1 MRPSLI
7 LASSSTSRATLLR
20 NAGVAFEAYPPQLD
34 EQMIKESMISE
45 NLSCRDMADHLAE
58 LKASKV
64 ASKFPNSFIIGS
76 DQILE
81 FQGQVI
87 SKPHS
92 KAELFAQLQA
102 FQNKTH
108 KLFTAAV
115 ICHETRP
122 IWRHIS
128 KVDVSFRPLSDEV
141 INAYIDRFWDHIRY
155 CVGGYRLEAEGVQLI
170 RRINGDYFSV
180 LGLPLLEV
188 LTFLSLRGDFST

>member
-20 NAGVAFEAYPPQLD
+20 NAGVAFEAYPPRLD
-34 EQMIKESMISE
+34 EHMIKESMISE

-128 KVDVSFRPLSDEV
+128 KVDVTFRPLSRSETVVAEV
-141 INAYIDRFWDHIRY
+141 ETA
-155 CVGGYRLEAEGVQLI
+155 VAEPRHSSVEMAPCT
-170 RRINGDYFSV
+170 NGHV
-180 LGLPLLEV
+180 KGH
-188 LTFLSLRGDFST
+188 G

>member
-7 LASSSTSRATLLR
+7 LASSSTARATLLR
-20 NAGVAFEAYPPQLD
+20 NAGIVFEIYPPKID

-58 LKASKV
+58 MKASKV
-64 ASKFPNSFIIGS
+64 AAKFPESFIIGS

-81 FQGQVI
+81 YQGQVI
-87 SKPHS
+87 SKSHN

-108 KLFTAAV
+108 RLFTSAV
-115 ICHETRP
+115 IYHENRP
-122 IWRHIS
+122 VWRHIS
-128 KVDVSFRPLSDEV
+128 KVDVSFRSIPDKVLT
-141 INAYIDRFWDHIRY
+141 AYINQFWDHIQY
-155 CVGGYRLEAEGVQLI
+155 SVGGYRLEAEGVQLI

-188 LTFLSLRGDFST
+188 LNFLSLRGDFSI

>member
-7 LASSSTSRATLLR
+7 LASSSTSRATLLH
-20 NAGVAFEAYPPQLD
+20 NAGVVFETYAPKID

-45 NLSCRDMADHLAE
+45 DLSCRDMADHLAE
-58 LKASKV
+58 MKASKV
-64 ASKFPNSFIIGS
+64 ASKFPDSFIIGS

-87 SKPHS
+87 SKPQS

-108 KLFTAAV
+108 RLFTSAV

-141 INAYIDRFWDHIRY
+141 INVYIDRFWDHIQY

-188 LTFLSLRGDFST
+188 LNFLSLRGDFSI

>member
-7 LASSSTSRATLLR
+7 LASSSTARATLLR
-20 NAGVAFEAYPPQLD
+20 NAGIVFEIYPPKID
-34 EQMIKESMISE
+34 EQMITESMISE
-45 NLSCRDMADHLAE
+45 NLSRRDMADHLAE
-58 LKASKV
+58 MKASKV
-64 ASKFPNSFIIGS
+64 ASKFPDSFIIGS

-87 SKPHS
+87 SKPQS

-102 FQNKTH
+102 FQNETH
-108 KLFTAAV
+108 RLFTSAV
-115 ICHETRP
+115 IYYENRP

-128 KVDVSFRPLSDEV
+128 KVDVSFRFLPDTVLT
-141 INAYIDRFWDHIRY
+141 AYIDQFWDHNRY
-155 CVGGYRLEAEGVQLI
+155 SVGGYRLEAEGVQLI

-188 LTFLSLRGDFST
+188 LNFLSLRGDFSI

>member
-7 LASSSTSRATLLR
+7 LASSSTSRATLLH
-20 NAGVAFEAYPPQLD
+20 NAGVVFETYAPKID

-45 NLSCRDMADHLAE
+45 DLSCRDMADHLAE
-58 LKASKV
+58 MKASKV

-87 SKPHS
+87 SKPQS
-92 KAELFAQLQA
+92 KAELFVQLQA
-102 FQNKTH
+102 FQDKTH

-115 ICHETRP
+115 IYHETRP

-141 INAYIDRFWDHIRY
+141 INAYIDRFWDHIQY

-188 LTFLSLRGDFST
+188 LNFLSLKGDFSI

>member
-1 MRPSLI
+1 MRPPLI

-20 NAGVAFEAYPPQLD
+20 NAGVAFEAYAPQLD

-92 KAELFAQLQA
+92 KAELFTQLQA

-108 KLFTAAV
+108 KLFTAAG
-115 ICHETRP
+115 IYHETRP

-128 KVDVSFRPLSDEV
+128 KVDVSFKPLSDEV
-141 INAYIDRFWDHIRY
+141 INVYIHRFWDHIRY

-170 RRINGDYFSV
+170 RQINGDYFSV

-188 LTFLSLRGDFST
+188 LNFLSLKGDFST

>member
-20 NAGVAFEAYPPQLD
+20 NAGVVFGTYAPKID
-34 EQMIKESMISE
+34 EQRIKESMVSE
-45 NLSCRDMADHLAE
+45 DLSCRDLADHLAE
-58 LKASKV
+58 IKASKV
-64 ASKFPNSFIIGS
+64 ASKFPDSFIIGS

-81 FQGQVI
+81 FQGQLI
-87 SKPHS
+87 SKPQS
-92 KAELFAQLQA
+92 KAELFVQLQA

-115 ICHETRP
+115 ICNETRP

-141 INAYIDRFWDHIRY
+141 INAYIDRFWDHIQY

-188 LTFLSLRGDFST
+188 LNFLSLRGDFSI